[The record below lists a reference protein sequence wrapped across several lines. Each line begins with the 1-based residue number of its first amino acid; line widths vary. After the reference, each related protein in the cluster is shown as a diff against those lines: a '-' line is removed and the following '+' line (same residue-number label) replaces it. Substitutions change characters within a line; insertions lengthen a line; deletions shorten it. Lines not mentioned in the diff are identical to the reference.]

1 MAMKRLLAALF
12 LLASPALFLG
22 AVPAR
27 AQDDAPKVHARLVAE
42 QSSVAPGGTVT
53 VALEENIAD
62 GWHTYWQNPG
72 DAGSPTEIEWQLP
85 PGWKGDGIQG
95 PGPRRPAGAA
105 VFESWLIGEG
115 R

>member
-12 LLASPALFLG
+12 LLATPALFLG

-42 QSSVAPGGTVT
+42 QSSVAPGDTVT

-85 PGWKGDGIQG
+85 PGWKADAIQWPVPKRLPVASLMDYG
-95 PGPRRPAGAA
+95 Y
-105 VFESWLIGEG
+105 EG
-115 R
+115 K